1 MSLAEV
7 VLLDGHRARRSLKCT
22 GGVVSSEGGL
32 ANASVDSPAHDAQ
45 VAREFAAMDADP
57 DRIFAG
63 VFTRWAP
70 LVNTVARRAVGNS
83 EVAQEITQQVF
94 VSAWRSRASFS
105 PDAGSLPGWLLTI
118 TRRRIADHWA
128 EVNRRS
134 TVSAEDSD
142 HPEQSVGPQTDDVIN
157 RVVLADEITRLGE
170 PPGEI
175 MRLAFYEDLTHAEI
189 AERLNLPLGTVKS
202 HIRRSLH
209 RLRAR
214 WEVTIDDQSA

>member
-7 VLLDGHRARRSLKCT
+7 VLLDGHRARRSLLST
-22 GGVVSSEGGL
+22 GGSVSSEGGL
-32 ANASVDSPAHDAQ
+32 ANASVHSLAQ
-45 VAREFAAMDADP
+45 EALTAREFAAMDADP
-57 DRIFAG
+57 DRIFAD
-63 VFTRWAP
+63 VYARWAP
-70 LVNTVARRAVGNS
+70 LVHTISRRAVGNP
-83 EVAQEITQQVF
+83 EVAQDITQQVF
-94 VSAWRSRASFS
+94 VSAWKSRASFN
-105 PDAGSLPGWLLTI
+105 PDEGSLPGWLLTI

-128 EVNRRS
+128 ELNRHPVVA
-134 TVSAEDSD
+134 TEDTD
-142 HPEQSVGPQTDDVIN
+142 QPEQSVGPHTDHIIN
-157 RVVLADEITRLGE
+157 RVVLADEITRLGH